1 MSFLQKAHHIRGWC
15 LALGIVLVVIGCYAI
30 WAESIATLASVI
42 LLGVLVFI
50 AGIAQLLGAFMVR
63 GAGHVILL
71 LLMGALDVFVGF
83 VLMQHPGLGALAITL
98 FLAALL
104 TVGGIYRFIAALWL
118 QIPHSG
124 WIAFSGL
131 LSFVLGILLW
141 LEWPSSAFWFIGLAV
156 GINFI
161 MAGIAWSSLAW
172 RLRAVPAQP

>member
-1 MSFLQKAHHIRGWC
+1 MEFLQKARGLWGWY
-15 LALGIVLVVIGCYAI
+15 LVLGIVLIVVGCYAI

-42 LLGVLVFI
+42 LLGALVFV

-63 GAGHVILL
+63 GAGHVILV

-83 VLMQHPGLGALAITL
+83 VLMLHPGLGALAITL
-98 FLAALL
+98 FVAALL
-104 TVGGIYRFIAALWL
+104 TVGGIYRFVAALWL
-118 QIPHSG
+118 RIPHSG

-156 GINFI
+156 GVNFI
-161 MAGIAWSSLAW
+161 MAGLAWSSLAW
-172 RLRAVPAQP
+172 KLRAVPA